1 MAIQEGPQ
9 SEKQKPWLGVA
20 TSCGSLDR
28 KENEAGK
35 QRVDSSRKKVQELD
49 KTKVRKVDP
58 SESNRRTIIF
68 GS

>member
-1 MAIQEGPQ
+1 M
-9 SEKQKPWLGVA
+9 KQ
-20 TSCGSLDR
+20 

-35 QRVDSSRKKVQELD
+35 QRVDTSRKKVQELD